1 MRRRDLMIML
11 GGAALGCPSTAWA
24 QRAPK
29 GAHLG
34 YLWIGAE
41 GSEDADLLGAL
52 RQGLAELGY
61 VEGRDFVIEARDAQ
75 SKPERLPDLVSE
87 LIRLKVDLILTP
99 GTPATRAAKEDTW
112 TIPILALTPDLLTSG
127 FITSLAHPGG
137 NIT

>member
-1 MRRRDLMIML
+1 MCRPLCNAPKVRRRARWRRQRRPSIVGVRLRGLWRRWYQAADVWHLNSAGGTSTAQGGDDRMRRRDLMIML

-61 VEGRDFVIEARDAQ
+61 VEGRDFVI
-75 SKPERLPDLVSE
+75 
-87 LIRLKVDLILTP
+87 
-99 GTPATRAAKEDTW
+99 
-112 TIPILALTPDLLTSG
+112 
-127 FITSLAHPGG
+127 
-137 NIT
+137 